1 MTLNEDKTFCTV
13 IGSKK
18 QITQVRA
25 ELKKEPLM
33 CGNFETK
40 LQEQFKWLGQI
51 LLSGGL
57 GESVAA
63 TVESRE
69 GKIRGACL
77 EISQIINDW
86 RSRAVG
92 GMETALMLWEVC
104 CIPSLLHGAGTWTEI
119 SAKTE
124 KQLNR
129 CQNWFVRLILQVGP
143 GTPLPSLS
151 WDFSLLDMGLRVK
164 LEKIWL
170 VLHIRNLPDDSLAKK
185 VYTEQKQKNWPGLAT
200 ETAGICRDMKI
211 PDCNDTNQVKSVY
224 KKEVFE
230 ACHRENERHL
240 RAQAKGK
247 CERLKEE
254 AYGRK
259 QYISQKNIS
268 SVRNQFRTRFGL
280 QFFAGNYSRDKRF
293 KKTDWLC
300 KCLKAREDE
309 AHLLSGRCSV
319 YGDLTSKYS
328 DLSSDD
334 DLVGLFTDILARRD
348 ELDRVSTPVGGGI
361 TNVGANPGQET
372 RISQSRDLI

>member
-1 MTLNEDKTFCTV
+1 
-13 IGSKK
+13 
-18 QITQVRA
+18 
-25 ELKKEPLM
+25 M

-51 LLSGGL
+51 LSSGGL

-164 LEKIWL
+164 LEK
-170 VLHIRNLPDDSLAKK
+170 NLASPS
-185 VYTEQKQKNWPGLAT
+185 
-200 ETAGICRDMKI
+200 
-211 PDCNDTNQVKSVY
+211 Y
-224 KKEVFE
+224 KKP
-230 ACHRENERHL
+230 
-240 RAQAKGK
+240 
-247 CERLKEE
+247 
-254 AYGRK
+254 
-259 QYISQKNIS
+259 
-268 SVRNQFRTRFGL
+268 
-280 QFFAGNYSRDKRF
+280 
-293 KKTDWLC
+293 
-300 KCLKAREDE
+300 AR
-309 AHLLSGRCSV
+309 
-319 YGDLTSKYS
+319 
-328 DLSSDD
+328 
-334 DLVGLFTDILARRD
+334 
-348 ELDRVSTPVGGGI
+348 
-361 TNVGANPGQET
+361 
-372 RISQSRDLI
+372 